1 MNKLGKYFSLSE
13 LTRTN
18 KNLPNVPNSEQ
29 IENLKKLV
37 ENVLDPLREKY
48 GKPIRINSCFRS
60 QAVNK
65 AVKGAVNSEHLSGC
79 AADITAGNKT
89 ENCILFQLIR
99 DKIPAWR
106 QLIDEKDYQWVH
118 ISYNE
123 NDNKKQILHLP

>member
-18 KNLPNVPNSEQ
+18 KKLPNVPNSEQ

-65 AVKGAVNSEHLSGC
+65 AVKGAVNSEHLSGY

-99 DKIPAWR
+99 DNFTFR
-106 QLIDEKDYQWVH
+106 QLINEHDYSWIHV
-118 ISYNE
+118 SFDVKN
-123 NDNKKQILHLP
+123 NKKQILTIK